1 MRSYYNLLRLSLD
14 RDAVTLKQSTA
25 QSYFETVDLLRGFAA
40 LSVVVYHVIE
50 HFNWTSFPI
59 SGPLLW
65 FRGGWMGVD
74 LFFVISGFVIG
85 LSAFAAIDRDG
96 PRNFQGSFFS
106 RRIARIVPLHYLT
119 MLVFIVFISPEF
131 LFTNFWVNLTSH
143 LVFLH
148 NLDINFS
155 GAINGSNWSLAT
167 EMQFYVLMLLVAPW
181 IRTERWWVIAVVFTC
196 IAWAWR
202 YGVTVFVQPTPQL
215 GPFPVFVAATQLP
228 GMLDEFVA
236 GLLLARLVRSEYGEK
251 LLGGR
256 ISVQVA
262 LFTLALIVV
271 TVTMSIY
278 WQYASFWNY
287 PLMVTMWR
295 SLLALAFVLVLLF
308 TISIK
313 VTGVPRKLLAPL
325 FYLGTISYG
334 IYLWH
339 LPVLLSLKRLT
350 WISPSV
356 ALIWGV
362 GLTCVF
368 ASVSW
373 HFFEQPIIKRLRQK
387 PRQMTA

>member
-1 MRSYYNLLRLSLD
+1 M
-14 RDAVTLKQSTA
+14 KQSTSP
-25 QSYFETVDLLRGFAA
+25 SYFETVDVLRGFAA

-50 HFNWTSFPI
+50 LFSWTAFPS

-65 FRGGWMGVD
+65 FRAGWMGGD
-74 LFFVISGFVIG
+74 LFFVISGLVIG
-85 LSAFAAIDRDG
+85 LSAFSEIDRNG
-96 PRNFQGSFFS
+96 PWHFQGAFFS
-106 RRIARIVPLHYLT
+106 RRVARIVPLHYLT
-119 MLVFIVFISPEF
+119 MLAFVVFISPEL
-131 LFTNFWVNLTSH
+131 LFTNFWANLTSH
-143 LVFLH
+143 LLFVH
-148 NLDINFS
+148 NLNLNLH

-181 IRTERWWVIAVVFTC
+181 IRVGRWWAIATVF
-196 IAWAWR
+196 IGGAWAWR
-202 YGVTVFVQPTPQL
+202 YGVTLFVQPSAQL

-236 GLLLARLVRSEYGEK
+236 GLLLARLVRSEHGRK
-251 LLGGR
+251 LLGGGVS
-256 ISVQVA
+256 IQVA
-262 LFTLALIVV
+262 LLALAVIV
-271 TVTMSIY
+271 TTMAMSIY
-278 WQYASFWNY
+278 WRYASFWNY

-295 SLLALAFVLVLLF
+295 SLLALAFALILLF

-313 VTGVPRKLLAPL
+313 VTGVPRKLLSPL

-356 ALIWGV
+356 ALTLGV

-373 HFFEQPIIKRLRQK
+373 HFFEQPLIKRLKREPQLS
-387 PRQMTA
+387 PA